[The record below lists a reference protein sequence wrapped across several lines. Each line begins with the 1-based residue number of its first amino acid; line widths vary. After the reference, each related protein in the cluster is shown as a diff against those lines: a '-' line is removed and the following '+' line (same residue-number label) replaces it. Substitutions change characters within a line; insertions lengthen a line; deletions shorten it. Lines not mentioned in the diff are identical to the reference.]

1 MSMLVILGAGASHD
15 SVADHSIGLDRDPEM
30 QPPLAFQLFANRLAY
45 SNLMKGIPRIGA
57 IAATL
62 RDRIA
67 RGALI
72 EDELATMDQAAT
84 GNPRV
89 AQQLMAVRFYL
100 QRLIT
105 MCGDAW
111 SETARGA
118 TNYHRLIDA
127 IVGWSARQGEPALV
141 VTFNYD
147 TMLEKAMQQELDF
160 TFMTMESYIER
171 DDIKLFKLHGSVDWG
186 HHARA
191 TVNGTINDVIE
202 RAGQLEVPT
211 TFEIKRGNWNS
222 GQGGELWVP
231 ALAVPV
237 RRKRVFECPDDHLR
251 LLHDLLPTVDL
262 VLVIGWAGQEEHFLD
277 LLRSR
282 LRVKQRGA
290 VVACGPDAG
299 AAHETWSRLAEKDHG
314 VLMTITGP
322 AVLGESLTFSE
333 LFAHDGFAEFLAA

>member
-15 SVADHSIGLDRDPEM
+15 SVADHSIGLDRDPDM
-30 QPPLAFQLFANRLAY
+30 QPPLAFDLFANRLAY
-45 SNLMKGIPRIGA
+45 SNLMKGIPHIGA

-62 RDRIA
+62 RERIA
-67 RGALI
+67 RGALV
-72 EDELATMDQAAT
+72 EDELATLDQNAT

-111 SETARGA
+111 GETARGA
-118 TNYHRLIDA
+118 TNYHRLVDA

-147 TMLEKAMQQELDF
+147 TMLEKAIQHELDF
-160 TFMTMESYIER
+160 TFMTMESYVER

-186 HHARA
+186 HHTRS

-202 RAGQLEVPT
+202 RAGQLEIPT
-211 TFEIKRGNWNS
+211 TFEIKRGDWNS

-237 RRKRVFECPDDHLR
+237 RRKRVFECPDDQLR
-251 LLHDLLPTVDL
+251 LLDELLPTVDL
-262 VLVIGWAGQEEHFLD
+262 VLVVGWAGQEEHFLD

-282 LRVKQRGA
+282 LRVQQRGA
-290 VVACGPDAG
+290 VVACGPDAR

-322 AVLGESLTFSE
+322 AVLGESLTFSD